1 MESMQKVLYFTYNEL
16 CRIKARFILIKSSL
30 LLKMV
35 KEISTTEQPFHLGTL
50 RKKESISFDACQ
62 YFSYLWLIKGTF
74 DVCP

>member
-50 RKKESISFDACQ
+50 GKKESIPFYA
-62 YFSYLWLIKGTF
+62 
-74 DVCP
+74 

>member
-1 MESMQKVLYFTYNEL
+1 MESMQKVLHFTYNEL
-16 CRIKARFILIKSSL
+16 CRIKTRFILIKSPL

-50 RKKESISFDACQ
+50 GKKESIPFDACQ

-74 DVCP
+74 E